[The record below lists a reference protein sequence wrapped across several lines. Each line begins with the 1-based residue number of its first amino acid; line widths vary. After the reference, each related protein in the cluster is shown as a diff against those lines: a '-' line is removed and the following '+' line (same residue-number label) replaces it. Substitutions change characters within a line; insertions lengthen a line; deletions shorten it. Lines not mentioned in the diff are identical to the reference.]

1 MAGRGRS
8 RDRGRAVL
16 ARGKGK
22 QCVDVVS
29 GDVSGRQGGLPS
41 RGGQWHFA
49 ILPRKSGSELNEP
62 LAGYINRVSV

>member
-1 MAGRGRS
+1 MAGRRRA

-22 QCVDVVS
+22 QRVGVAG

-41 RGGQWHFA
+41 RGGQCHFA

-62 LAGYINRVSV
+62 LAGYNNRANV